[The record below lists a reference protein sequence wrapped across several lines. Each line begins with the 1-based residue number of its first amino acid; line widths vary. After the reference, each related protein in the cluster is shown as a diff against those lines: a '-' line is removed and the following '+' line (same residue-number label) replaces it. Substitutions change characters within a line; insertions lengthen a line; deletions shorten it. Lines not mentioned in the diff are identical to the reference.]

1 MQLSACYLFKGLST
15 AQQKRLVGIGREIN
29 FRKGR
34 WLYRENESA
43 TRIFIL
49 KKGAVELLTK
59 IEEKIE
65 LPITIARSPGDCFG
79 SPSLIPPYLYS
90 LSARCVEDSTL
101 LALRR
106 SDMQKLIQEDHELGR
121 TVMSNIAQHFLER
134 LKETRKELK
143 IHFKTLFKSIH
154 Q

>member
-1 MQLSACYLFKGLST
+1 MQLSSCYLFKGLSEL
-15 AQQKRLVGIGREIN
+15 QQERLIGISREAM
-29 FRKGR
+29 FKKGR
-34 WLYRENESA
+34 WLYRENEPGE
-43 TRIFIL
+43 RIFIL

-59 IEEKIE
+59 IGETVE

-79 SPSLIPPYLYS
+79 SPALIPPYLYS

-101 LALRR
+101 LAIGR
-106 SDMQKLIQEDHELGR
+106 SDLQKLIQQDHELGR
-121 TVMSNIAQHFLER
+121 AVLSNIAEHFLGR
-134 LKETRKELK
+134 LKETRQELK